1 MNPDPEL
8 EELFP
13 GGPGRELVQL
23 IQASRPAQPPLDP
36 YFRNHLRMKVIA
48 EARRRGTARPGS
60 RFAWPSLRVMSFAA
74 AACAVV
80 LVVGV
85 VLRGGTPVQPVAVT
99 QAPQGMKNVSR
110 VEPIRIAFTGPV
122 DKNAVAQS
130 IAIEPATL
138 YTTRWDGQTL
148 VIIPLHALAA
158 NTSYSVKLVP
168 VAQPAANTTPT
179 TTPAP
184 PVVVHFVTAPV
195 APSPVSPPS
204 FRTDNLTVFE
214 ETPMAQPGAVV
225 SAAWMPDSQ
234 ALIVTTP
241 AAEVWWMNPQGTL
254 VRRLAAHA
262 GLPSVA
268 PDGRHLA
275 FWRSD
280 ETNHA
285 SLWVSAIDDDGSHAT
300 QVASLPGTPTGPAAW
315 IGKDRLAYGDGGTQ
329 HLVDLQGTQLPLNVA
344 IVPGSPVAATADGH
358 ILAML
363 TAQGPTVLDTASGR
377 SQVIM
382 AGTATDLAWSTQGQ
396 LAFIL
401 SQPSGSQLWVDA
413 PDGLKK
419 VAESTAGAAWSGISW
434 SPDASSLL
442 VGTRGAAAD
451 ALPGA
456 FLVNAE
462 AAGKVVAFGAADR
475 EYGLPR
481 WAPDGSSVAFLRGDE
496 TGRPRLWMA
505 TVRVGQLS
513 AADLAQLDAIHVVT
527 RFLDARQAG
536 HLADAQSA
544 LGPQALATYQNGNLP
559 LVTAPGD
566 PIFARSYVVGVQLV
580 SSDQFLITVRIVLA
594 DPKSKQET
602 KFFEEHLTVVRH
614 DQRFLID
621 AVQPG
626 TTTTL
631 GQGPSVVSVQVQRVA
646 PNQRIDVKFDADL
659 KPSTVSRDNVFL
671 RDAAGQTVQV
681 ADFQFDPNTR
691 TVSIVAKLRAGNY
704 TLVVTTAITDVNGQ
718 ASAQEYDYAVVI
730 SPSTD

>member
-1 MNPDPEL
+1 LNPDPEL

-13 GGPGRELVQL
+13 SGPGRELVQL

-36 YFRNHLRMKVIA
+36 YFRNHLRMKVMA
-48 EARRRGTARPGS
+48 EARRRGTGRPRP

-85 VLRGGTPVQPVAVT
+85 VLRSGTPGQPVAVT

-168 VAQPAANTTPT
+168 VAQPAAKTTPT

-195 APSPVSPPS
+195 APSPVSPQS

-214 ETPMAQPGAVV
+214 ETPVAQAGAVV

-241 AAEVWWMNPQGTL
+241 AAEIWWMNPQGTL
-254 VRRLAAHA
+254 ERRLAAHA
-262 GLPSVA
+262 GLPSMA

-275 FWRSD
+275 FWRLD
-280 ETNHA
+280 GTNHA

-300 QVASLPGTPTGPAAW
+300 QVASLPGTPTGPATW
-315 IGKDRLAYGDGGTQ
+315 IGKDRLAYGDGGTL

-358 ILAML
+358 ILATL

-419 VAESTAGAAWSGISW
+419 VAESTAGVAWSGISW
-434 SPDASSLL
+434 SPDASSML

-451 ALPGA
+451 ALPSA

-462 AAGKVVAFGAADR
+462 AAGKVVAFGASDH

-481 WAPDGSSVAFLRGDE
+481 WAPDGGGVAFLRGDE

-544 LGPQALATYQNGNLP
+544 LGPQALAAYQNGNLP

-671 RDAAGQTVQV
+671 RDATGQTVQV

-718 ASAQEYDYAVVI
+718 ASAQEYDYTVVI